1 MKTII
6 KIFAAVLTAVPVL
19 ASCYSEPLPE
29 VIPEVIPE
37 DEDNGSEQDTTV
49 RVITVSFDTKAT
61 RTELGPGYKP
71 KFSNGDKIAVALAD
85 AEITDS
91 DNDIQICTV
100 SVDENGIATT
110 TTKFTEGE
118 LMAVYPADCA
128 LVGDDGK
135 LTYLVPYIQN
145 GKFKDANICTAII
158 PDGKNPTAVFKNKTA
173 VFVLNLSEVE
183 FSEIK
188 VWALDWID
196 EDTGQRSE
204 DYGCSYVQHDNG
216 GYWYSLVV
224 RSKDDDG
231 NCYISVLAEDAV
243 EIDDDGTV
251 TTPAVLLRDICF
263 DVALDQ
269 ESGLLGGFS
278 PKFLISKNMNPETAT
293 VQVGAMYTGVEDH
306 LHKYNI
312 NSHYSGNMKIY
323 KWAEED
329 LETDGGDFFMWGE
342 LDGHRYVNGWTNFTD
357 NSIGFASG
365 NSSNYSSTSFSTS
378 SYNSEDILRLED
390 DAAYYNWGGAWRMP
404 TYNEISTVSG
414 SANKATNSFSDY
426 TFVTGNNQPERVDD
440 ASAKYYWT
448 SVKGDD
454 SHGKVYS
461 YFFETHQNKR
471 YVEAVNARVAITE
484 LSCFDGIR
492 IKPMSGVIDAAE

>member
-37 DEDNGSEQDTTV
+37 DEGNGSEQDATT
-49 RVITVSFDTKAT
+49 RIITLSFDTKAT
-61 RTELGPGYKP
+61 RTYLDGKTP
-71 KFSNGDKIAVALAD
+71 KFSDGDEIAVALAD

-110 TTKFTEGE
+110 TTTFTEGE
-118 LMAVYPADCA
+118 LMAVYPAGCA

-135 LTYLVPYIQN
+135 LTYMVPYKQN
-145 GKFKDANICTAII
+145 GKFKDANICTATI
-158 PDGKNPTAVFKNKTA
+158 PNGNNPTAVFKNKTA

-183 FSEIK
+183 FSEIN
-188 VWALDWID
+188 VLALDWID
-196 EDTGQRSE
+196 ENTGQRSE
-204 DYGCSYVQHDNG
+204 DYGCSYVQHDDE
-216 GYWYSLVV
+216 GYWYRLVV
-224 RSKDDDG
+224 QSKDDDG

-306 LHKYNI
+306 LHAYHI
-312 NSHYSGNMKIY
+312 NSHYSGSLKIY
-323 KWAEED
+323 KWADED

-342 LDGHRYVNGWTNFTD
+342 LDGHSYDNGWTNFTE
-357 NSIGFASG
+357 NSNGFASG
-365 NSSNYSSTSFSTS
+365 NSSKYSTSFSIS
-378 SYNSEDILRLED
+378 SYNSGDILRLED
-390 DAAYYNWGGAWRMP
+390 DAVYQNWGGSWRMP

-426 TFVTGNNQPERVDD
+426 TYVTGNNQPKRVDD
-440 ASAKYYWT
+440 AIAKYYWT

-461 YFFETHQNKR
+461 YLFETLQNKR

-492 IKPMSGVIDAAE
+492 IKPMSGVIEDAE